1 MRTINIFLL
10 GGFDEKII
18 KAIARLD
25 FSSWTS
31 KPVATEGL
39 EFVSLKPS
47 PNGAWL
53 TFRAEDEALL
63 KFLRDFEHGYEPSV
77 DYLSELELSPE
88 LQEEFAIA
96 DGEGMIQ

>member
-1 MRTINIFLL
+1 MRAINILLL
-10 GGFDEKII
+10 GGFDEKAI
-18 KAIARLD
+18 KRLD

-53 TFRAEDEALL
+53 TVRAEDEALL
-63 KFLRDFEHGYEPSV
+63 KFLRDFEDDYEPSV
-77 DYLSELELSPE
+77 DYLNELELSSE
-88 LQEEFAIA
+88 LQEKIAIA
-96 DGEGMIQ
+96 CGGMIQ

>member
-10 GGFDEKII
+10 GGFDQKIVKDI
-18 KAIARLD
+18 ERLD

-31 KPVATEGL
+31 KPVATQGL

-53 TFRAEDEALL
+53 TVRAEDEALL
-63 KFLRDFEHGYEPSV
+63 KFLRDFEDDYEPSV

-88 LQEEFAIA
+88 LQEKIA
-96 DGEGMIQ
+96 TVDGEGMIQ

>member
-1 MRTINIFLL
+1 MRTINIFLF
-10 GGFDEKII
+10 GGINEQINKDIE
-18 KAIARLD
+18 RLD

-31 KPVATEGL
+31 KPVTTEGL

-53 TFRAEDEALL
+53 TVRGEDEALL
-63 KFLRDFEHGYEPSV
+63 KFLRDFEDGYEPSV

-88 LQEEFAIA
+88 VQEKIAIA
-96 DGEGMIQ
+96 NGEGMIQ

>member
-10 GGFDEKII
+10 GGFDEK
-18 KAIARLD
+18 AIERLD

-53 TFRAEDEALL
+53 TVRGEDEALL
-63 KFLRDFEHGYEPSV
+63 KFLRDFEHDYEPSV
-77 DYLSELELSPE
+77 DYLNELELSPE
-88 LQEEFAIA
+88 LQEKIAIA
-96 DGEGMIQ
+96 DEGMIQ